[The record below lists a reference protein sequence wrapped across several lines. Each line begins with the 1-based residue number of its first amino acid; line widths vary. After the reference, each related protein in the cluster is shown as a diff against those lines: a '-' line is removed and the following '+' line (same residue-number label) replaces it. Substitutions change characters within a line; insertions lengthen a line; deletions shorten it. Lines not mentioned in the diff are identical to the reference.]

1 MKPAMTDIWAYQSA
15 ITRRLLTWS
24 LFSLIAGLVMQV
36 GGAALRAV
44 GMQFV
49 AWGAIDAGIAL
60 VGQNQSRK
68 RQAGADANTPAILAA
83 ETSKLRR
90 LLWLNT
96 ALDVLYLLGGL
107 AAARRQGDE
116 RWRGHGLGIL
126 IQGGFLFIFDLLH
139 ALRLKTPSDRQTS
152 PHG

>member
-24 LFSLIAGLVMQV
+24 LFSLSAGLVMQV
-36 GGAALRAV
+36 GGAALRAL

-60 VGQNQSRK
+60 VGQNQSQK
-68 RQAGADANTPAILAA
+68 RQARADANTPAILAA

-96 ALDVLYLLGGL
+96 ALDVLYLIGGL
-107 AAARRQGDE
+107 AVARRRGDE

-139 ALRLKTPSDRQTS
+139 ALPLAQGKQSS
-152 PHG
+152 P